1 MVSKQIENIYKK
13 NFKQIKKKF
22 LKKINKLDIIFTDNY
37 GHVGHDCTSLD
48 NRVANQIQRKPKIQ
62 R

>member
-1 MVSKQIENIYKK
+1 MVSKQVEN
-13 NFKQIKKKF
+13 IKKKKN
-22 LKKINKLDIIFTDNY
+22 LNKLDIIFTDNY